1 MTHEIN
7 ISQGMR
13 INKYLPIVT
22 LYFFLNSILLPLG
35 LLYTSILTPFFL
47 FWLYRQ
53 NQLKNLWYFFLFS
66 IPFACIHYFLGVD
79 TSYYLKSYLLLFSTY
94 VFLLSTVEFLRIAY
108 SLRTIFRK
116 ILIFNFFL
124 VIIACIALF
133 IPRTRDLF
141 WYVSNV
147 SEGILKFPRL
157 RMFTYEPSYYSTLLV
172 PLAFYYYLKIL
183 LFKFPNAILVFV
195 MVTLPLFLSFSLGVI
210 LGILISF
217 FILFFSNIKSFLL
230 KKNIAPYFFLAL
242 IFIAILL
249 FIQYY
254 FFPDNPFLLRIK
266 NIYEGRD
273 TSFNG
278 RTFDS
283 FYLAFKVAE
292 MKSLLFG
299 VGLGQVK
306 LLGVELWNTFYQSTF
321 SINDVSIPNAVAETF
336 AIYGMLGLVFRFGL
350 EIYFFFRTKVY
361 NNYYRL
367 GLFIFIFIYQFTG
380 SYLFNIA
387 EYVIWALAFSN
398 VFEEFNKTNSPK
410 KNLP

>member
-1 MTHEIN
+1 MTDGIN
-7 ISQGMR
+7 MSQGMR

-53 NQLKNLWYFFLFS
+53 NQLKNLWNFFLFS
-66 IPFACIHYFLGVD
+66 VPFACIHYFLGVN
-79 TSYYLKSYLLLFSTY
+79 TSYYLKSYLLLFSTF

-116 ILIFNFFL
+116 ILIFNFLL
-124 VIIACIALF
+124 VIIACISLF
-133 IPRTRDLF
+133 IPRTRDVF

-183 LFKFPNAILVFV
+183 LFKFPNAILVFI
-195 MVTLPLFLSFSLGVI
+195 MVSLPLFLSFSLGVI

-217 FILFFSNIKSFLL
+217 FILFFSNIRSFLL

-242 IFIAILL
+242 LFLVALL

-273 TSFNG
+273 TSFKG

-306 LLGVELWNTFYQSTF
+306 VLGVELWNTFYQYTF
-321 SINDVSIPNAVAETF
+321 SINDVSIPNAVAETL
-336 AIYGMLGLVFRFGL
+336 AIYGILGLVFRFGL
-350 EIYFFFRTKVY
+350 EIYFFFRTSVY

-367 GLFIFIFIYQFTG
+367 GLFIYMFVYQFTG

-398 VFEEFNKTNSPK
+398 VFEEFNKTNSLK

>member
-1 MTHEIN
+1 MTDGIN
-7 ISQGMR
+7 MSQGMR

-22 LYFFLNSILLPLG
+22 LYFFLNSFLLPLG

-66 IPFACIHYFLGVD
+66 IPVACIHYYLGVN
-79 TSYYLKSYLLLFSTY
+79 TSYYLKSYLLFFSTF
-94 VFLLSTVEFLRIAY
+94 VFLFSTVEFLRITH

-116 ILIFNFFL
+116 ILIFNFLL

-133 IPRTRDLF
+133 IPRIRDLF

-183 LFKFPNAILVFV
+183 LLKFPNAILVFI
-195 MVTLPLFLSFSLGVI
+195 MVSLPLILSFSLGVI

-217 FILFFSNIKSFLL
+217 FILFFSNIRSFLL
-230 KKNIAPYFFLAL
+230 KKNIAPYFFLSVL
-242 IFIAILL
+242 FLVVLL

-254 FFPDNPFLLRIK
+254 FFPDNPFLLRIR

-273 TSFNG
+273 TSFKG

-306 LLGVELWNTFYQSTF
+306 LLGVELWNAFYQSTF
-321 SINDVSIPNAVAETF
+321 SINDVSIPNAVAETL

-350 EIYFFFRTKVY
+350 EIYFFFRAKVY

-367 GLFIFIFIYQFTG
+367 GLFIYIFIYQFTG
-380 SYLFNIA
+380 SYLFNTA

-398 VFEEFNKTNSPK
+398 VFEEFNKTNSLK
-410 KNLP
+410 KNLS